1 MNAEERKSLVCIMS
15 AQISHVLNGPNFK
28 SLHFHGSLPE
38 DIAVSVTDRTVKISG
53 IQKLENSKF
62 SYSFILPRNVQAGT
76 VKSRFLIDDNLLK
89 ITW

>member
-1 MNAEERKSLVCIMS
+1 MNAEARPHLCIMS

-38 DIAVSVTDRTVKISG
+38 DFAVSVTDRTVKISG
-53 IQKLENSKF
+53 IQKFENSKF
-62 SYSFILPRNVQAGT
+62 SYSFILPKNVQADT
-76 VKSRFLIDDNLLK
+76 VKSRFLMDDNLLK